1 MSWRNRRPLNLASE
15 ETTSFGRTV
24 GLVLLAQLSQPL
36 DAVLNSVVLP
46 IVNRV
51 LERGYVIKP
60 TSADLSGYTLSVNF
74 TNPEIDMTGGTYAL
88 VGTDVQIALAP
99 SPPKTKR
106 EPTEALKA

>member
-1 MSWRNRRPLNLASE
+1 MVDLKLTAGRSA
-15 ETTSFGRTV
+15 FGEL

-51 LERGYVIKP
+51 LERGYVITP

-99 SPPKTKR
+99 SPP
-106 EPTEALKA
+106 